1 MSLPPRAVHAG
12 IVGIF
17 LLAGLLWGG
26 YLAVGQVKALDRG
39 FEHLEDLTA
48 DWRFAVLGPR
58 PVPRGVV
65 VVAIDDDTIQAAG
78 HYPLPRDV
86 LARIVRGV
94 AAQGPQA
101 IAIDLLFLEAGEA
114 SADAELADALR
125 SARSVI
131 GAVGLVGTPDRPAPV
146 AVFDRLL
153 WPTEVI
159 RQAAQVGLV
168 NVVTDRTGEVRYV
181 PIVSQ
186 APGTILPSF
195 VLAASAAAL
204 GTDPVLGKDLVRLAG
219 RTTTTD
225 IGYHMPIRYYGPA
238 GSIRHL
244 SAAQVLRGELDP
256 AAVRGQVVVIGVTA
270 VGSGDT
276 FATPFDRVVPGVE
289 IMATAITNLL
299 SGDGLVRSAR
309 IRWIDAAAAILLPVG
324 VVLLLAIT
332 RPFAGTCLAVVLVV
346 AWLALTIGA
355 FASGYWLSIAVP
367 LAALVPVAA
376 GYGLVRLVVDRSQA
390 QRFATEAAALA
401 RFQSPRLVG
410 SIARNPG
417 FLDKPVRQDVAVVFL
432 DLSGFTGVS
441 EGLGPEWTRELLA
454 NFHALIERHVSE
466 QDGYIVSF
474 MGDGAMV
481 LFGLPVPRPDD
492 AARAVNTMMRL
503 DTAVSDWL
511 QNLPPV
517 ARDRLGAR
525 IAGHFGP
532 AVVSRLGS
540 AQQQYVTASGDTVNV
555 TSRLLEVAKER
566 GARVIISEDLSAAA
580 GSTGHREVE
589 STARR
594 EVESTGHREVEST
607 ARREAGSIM
616 AVAIRGRTEPLR
628 VHLWH

>member
-12 IVGIF
+12 VVGIF

-131 GAVGLVGTPDRPAPV
+131 GAVGLVGTPDRPAAAPV
-146 AVFDRLL
+146 PAFDRLL

-186 APGTILPSF
+186 VPNTILPSF
-195 VLAASAAAL
+195 VLAASATAL
-204 GTDPVLGKDLVRLAG
+204 GTDPVLGADLVRLAG

-276 FATPFDRVVPGVE
+276 FATPFNRVVPGVE

-299 SGDGLVRSAR
+299 AGDGLVRSAR

-367 LAALVPVAA
+367 LAALVPVAT

-503 DTAVSDWL
+503 DAAISDWL

-580 GSTGHREVE
+580 GPTAGREAG
-589 STARR
+589 STAPR
-594 EVESTGHREVEST
+594 EAGST

>member
-1 MSLPPRAVHAG
+1 MTITPRTLHLVAVC
-12 IVGIF
+12 IF
-17 LLAGLLWGG
+17 LLASLLWGG
-26 YLAVGQVKALDRG
+26 YLAVGQVKAVDRG

-65 VVAIDDDTIQAAG
+65 VVAIDDDTVQAAG
-78 HYPLPRDV
+78 HYPVPREV

-114 SADAELADALR
+114 HADAELADALH

-131 GAVGLVGTPDRPAPV
+131 GAVGLVGTPDRQAAGPVPA
-146 AVFDRLL
+146 FDRLL
-153 WPTEVI
+153 WPTDEI
-159 RQAAQVGLV
+159 REAAQVGVV
-168 NVVTDRTGEVRYV
+168 NVVTDRTGEVRYI
-181 PIVSQ
+181 PIVFR

-195 VLAASAAAL
+195 ILAASAAAL
-204 GTDPVLGKDLVRLAG
+204 DTDPVLGDDMVRLAG

-225 IGYHMPIRYYGPA
+225 IGYNMPLRYYGPA
-238 GSIRHL
+238 GSIRHF
-244 SAAQVLRGELDP
+244 SAARVLRGELEP
-256 AAVRGQVVVIGVTA
+256 AAIRGQVVVIGVTA

-289 IMATAITNLL
+289 IMATGITNLL
-299 SGDGLVRSAR
+299 AGDGLVRSAR
-309 IRWIDAAAAILLPVG
+309 VRWTDAAATILLPVG
-324 VVLLLAIT
+324 VVLLLAMT

-355 FASGYWLSIAVP
+355 FAYGYWLSIAVP

-376 GYGLVRLVVDRSQA
+376 GSGLVRLVVDRSLA

-401 RFQSPRLVG
+401 RFQSPHLVG
-410 SIARNPG
+410 SITRNPG

-454 NFHALIERHVSE
+454 NFHALIERQVSE

-481 LFGLPVPRPDD
+481 LFGLPVPRRDD
-492 AARAVNTMMRL
+492 AARAVNAMMRL
-503 DTAVSDWL
+503 DDTISAWL

-525 IAGHFGP
+525 IAGHFGS

-540 AQQQYVTASGDTVNV
+540 TLQQYVTASGDTVNV
-555 TSRLLEVAKER
+555 TSRLLEVAKEH
-566 GARVIISEDLSAAA
+566 GARVIISEDLFAAA
-580 GSTGHREVE
+580 ASLETSTG
-589 STARR
+589 
-594 EVESTGHREVEST
+594 
-607 ARREAGSIM
+607 RREAGSITE
-616 AVAIRGRTEPLR
+616 VAIRGRTGPLR
-628 VHLWH
+628 VHVWH

>member
-94 AAQGPQA
+94 AVQGPQA

-131 GAVGLVGTPDRPAPV
+131 GAVGLVGTPERPAAAPV
-146 AVFDRLL
+146 PAFDRLL

-186 APGTILPSF
+186 VPNTILPSF
-195 VLAASAAAL
+195 VLAASATAL
-204 GTDPVLGKDLVRLAG
+204 GTDPVLGADLVRLAG

-299 SGDGLVRSAR
+299 AGDGLVRSAR

-324 VVLLLAIT
+324 VVLLLAIK

-367 LAALVPVAA
+367 LAALVPVAT

-503 DTAVSDWL
+503 DEAISDWL

-580 GSTGHREVE
+580 GST
-589 STARR
+589 
-594 EVESTGHREVEST
+594 

-628 VHLWH
+628 VYLWH